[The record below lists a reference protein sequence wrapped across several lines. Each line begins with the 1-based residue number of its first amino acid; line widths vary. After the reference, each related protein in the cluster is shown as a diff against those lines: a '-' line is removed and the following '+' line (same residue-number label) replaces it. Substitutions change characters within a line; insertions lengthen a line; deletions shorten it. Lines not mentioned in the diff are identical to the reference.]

1 MVIAAVA
8 VLVIFGGL
16 YVWRATKSAAAPREA
31 PPAVAVIA
39 TIVKPTDVPA
49 TLEAVGSVRAV
60 REVMLA
66 PEVAGRVVG
75 IKFEAGSR
83 VGAGALLVQLYDP
96 PERAARRA
104 AKARA
109 AFAGVPLPR
118 SQALP
123 PKIGTPPCR
132 ATVCTDVYISVGALQ

>member
-49 TLEAVGSVRAV
+49 TLEAVGLVRAV

-75 IKFEAGSR
+75 IKCEAGSR
-83 VGAGALLVQLYDP
+83 VRAGALVVQLYVP
-96 PERAARRA
+96 PDGPDRSA

-109 AFAGVPLPR
+109 DLAGGGPAR
-118 SQALP
+118 SQE
-123 PKIGTPPCR
+123 GR
-132 ATVCTDVYISVGALQ
+132 ASGGDRNDGVWGQS

>member
-1 MVIAAVA
+1 MSNLFSRVSASDRPSVPHLRSMVIAAVA

-83 VGAGALLVQLYDP
+83 VGAGALVVRLY
-96 PERAARRA
+96 
-104 AKARA
+104 
-109 AFAGVPLPR
+109 R
-118 SQALP
+118 SEEH
-123 PKIGTPPCR
+123 T
-132 ATVCTDVYISVGALQ
+132 SELQSLMRSSY